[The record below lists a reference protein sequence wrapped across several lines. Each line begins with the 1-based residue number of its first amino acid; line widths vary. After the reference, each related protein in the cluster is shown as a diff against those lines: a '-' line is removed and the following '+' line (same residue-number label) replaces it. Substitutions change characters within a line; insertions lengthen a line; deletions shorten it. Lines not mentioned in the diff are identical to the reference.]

1 MRTVTL
7 IAAALLLSAPLVL
20 VAPQASAFGYCTAVG
35 VVTRQC
41 SEHLVC
47 IGGGG
52 YGTTWER
59 CQYSE
64 DLCEWLIY
72 CGPGPVLA

>member
-1 MRTVTL
+1 MRATTL
-7 IAAALLLSAPLVL
+7 MAAALLLTAPLAL
-20 VAPQASAFGYCTAVG
+20 VASPASAFGYCTSLGVG
-35 VVTRQC
+35 RPCYDHV
-41 SEHLVC
+41 VC
-47 IGGGG
+47 IGGGSH
-52 YGTTWER
+52 GTPWER